1 MKITFP
7 RDQMLPAFA
16 IAASVAPQKSPKAIL
31 QSIKLEAH
39 GEHAVLTA
47 TDLELGVRIEL
58 PGVQVDSPG
67 SCLLPVSRFMAIL
80 RESSDS
86 LLRIQADQQSTV
98 VKGDRSQ
105 FRLSG
110 ANADEF
116 PPLTARREDR
126 GHVLPARLFREL
138 IRRTVFATEQ
148 ESSRYA
154 LGGVLL
160 EFERE
165 SIVAVGTDGR
175 RLAKMEGPA
184 TSVGAHLSGD
194 STTIVPARAMTLM
207 ERAFTDPEEK
217 VNITA
222 HANDLLVHG
231 SRVSIY
237 ARLVEGRFPRWRD
250 VFPSQRDSTRIEM
263 AVGPLHEALR
273 QASIVVSEESRGV
286 DFTFGDG
293 MLVLSAETAEV
304 GQSRIELPV
313 SYTGPAITVSMD
325 PRYVVDFLKVLSPE
339 ATFTLDLQDSEAA
352 ALFLTADGF
361 GYVVMPMSRDRG

>member
-1 MKITFP
+1 MKITVP
-7 RDQMLPAFA
+7 RDQMLAAFS

-31 QSIKLEAH
+31 QSVKLEAH
-39 GEHAVLTA
+39 SEGAVLTA
-47 TDLELGVRIEL
+47 TDLELGVRLEVT
-58 PGVQVDSPG
+58 GVQVETAG

-80 RESSDS
+80 RESSDAQ
-86 LLRIQADQQSTV
+86 LRIHADQHATV
-98 VKGDRSQ
+98 VKGERSQ

-116 PPLTARREDR
+116 PPLIARREER

-184 TSVGAHLSGD
+184 TSVGNHLSGD

-207 ERAFTDPEEK
+207 DRAFTDPDEK
-217 VNITA
+217 VSITA

-250 VFPSQRDSTRIEM
+250 VFPDRRDSTRIEM

-273 QASIVVSEESRGV
+273 QAAIVVSDDSRAV
-286 DFTFGDG
+286 DFTFENG
-293 MLVLSAETAEV
+293 MLVLTAETAEI

-313 SYTGPAITVSMD
+313 AYSGPSISVSMD

-339 ATFTLDLQDSEAA
+339 SVFTLDLENSESA
-352 ALFLTADGF
+352 ALFQTSDGF